1 MNETGRSATDK
12 EGRII
17 LSSMHRKAGL
27 FLLLGMSAVAVTA
40 QDQYVPAPPSAAM
53 SSPVAG
59 AIAQWSALRQSDN
72 NSFYAYSSFLT
83 RYPGWPGEAALRRSA
98 ERRLSSETVAPNEVI
113 RFFTVLPPQTA
124 SGAANYALA
133 LQAAGRVGEAREA
146 ARRAWRMGAMGTSD
160 EARLLGTFSGA
171 FTPDDHDER
180 LEALLGNG
188 DTVSA
193 ARAIGWARADRRP
206 IYEARLALQ
215 TRASDAAARL
225 AAVDGLAARDPGLL
239 TDRAAWLRSTSQGAA
254 ARALLAS
261 RPRFD
266 RPPASPARY
275 LDLALT
281 LARGAAND
289 RNWQTAYDIASR
301 VEDLYAPGT
310 DVSDQPYGERDDY
323 TSLTWLGGQA
333 AYYRLNRPA
342 EAMRLFQLY
351 GQAAKSP
358 QTRAKGFYWAARAAE
373 RAGRSAEAQQYFA
386 RAADSPDQFYGQLAL
401 ERLGRTAPQPPT
413 PIPASAA
420 ERAAFAQRPMA
431 QAISWLGMV
440 GRRSDQSLFIRALA
454 GTLDN
459 DREREA
465 AGEFGRQIGRLD
477 MGVWAAREARSGG
490 DNFYSR
496 PAFPELP
503 MPPAYSNQW
512 AFAHAIIR
520 QESSFERT
528 AVSNAGARGLM
539 QLMPGT
545 AAFQARRLGVPYA
558 LGRLTDDPNYN
569 ILLGND
575 HIQLLMS
582 QYGGN
587 PVLVAAAYNAGP
599 GNVSRWIAQNGDPR
613 LPGADVVRW
622 IEDIPFTE
630 TRNYVQRVMENMVV
644 YDTINPYRGPRPATR
659 LSAALG
665 MRPAAIGASQ

>member
-1 MNETGRSATDK
+1 
-12 EGRII
+12 
-17 LSSMHRKAGL
+17 MHRKVGL

-40 QDQYVPAPPSAAM
+40 QDQYVPAPPATV

-59 AIAQWSALRQSDN
+59 AIAQWNALRQSDT
-72 NSFYAYSSFLT
+72 NSFSAYAAFLT
-83 RYPGWPGEAALRRSA
+83 RYRGWPGEAGLRRSA
-98 ERRLSSETVAPNEVI
+98 ERRLSTETASPNEVI
-113 RFFTVLPPQTA
+113 RFFTILPPQTA
-124 SGAANYALA
+124 GGAANYALA
-133 LQAAGRVGEAREA
+133 LQAAGRGAEAREA
-146 ARRAWRMGAMGTSD
+146 ARRAWRMGAMGATD
-160 EARLLGTFSGA
+160 EARLLGAFSGA
-171 FTPDDHDER
+171 FTPEDHDAR
-180 LEALLGNG
+180 LEMLLDSG
-188 DTVSA
+188 DATSA
-193 ARAIGWARADRRP
+193 ARAIAWARPDRRT
-206 IYEARLALQ
+206 IYEARLSFQRRSA
-215 TRASDAAARL
+215 DATIVGSGPAT
-225 AAVDGLAARDPGLL
+225 RDPGLV
-239 TDRAAWLRSTSQGAA
+239 TDQAIWLRSSNQSAA
-254 ARALLAS
+254 ARALLAG

-266 RPPASPARY
+266 RPPANPARY
-275 LDLALT
+275 LDIALT

-289 RNWQTAYDIASR
+289 RNWQTAYDIAAR
-301 VEDLYAPGT
+301 VDDLYAPGT
-310 DVSDQPYGERDDY
+310 DISDRPYDERDDY

-333 AYYRLNRPA
+333 AFYRLNRPA

-373 RAGRSAEAQQYFA
+373 RAGRTAEAQQMFA

-401 ERLGRTAPQPPT
+401 ERLGRAAPPPPM
-413 PIPASAA
+413 PIPATAA

-431 QAISWLGMV
+431 QAISYLGMV

-528 AVSNAGARGLM
+528 ATSPVGARGLM

-558 LGRLTDDPNYN
+558 LGRLIDDPNYN

-575 HIQLLMS
+575 HIQLLMNT
-582 QYGGN
+582 YGNN
-587 PVLVAAAYNAGP
+587 PVLVAAAYNAGG
-599 GNVSRWIAQNGDPR
+599 GNVNRWIAQNGDPR
-613 LPGADVVRW
+613 LPGADVLKW
-622 IEDIPFTE
+622 IEDIPLTE
-630 TRNYVQRVMENMVV
+630 TRNYVQRVLENMVV
-644 YDTINPYRGPRPATR
+644 YDTFNPYRGPRPAGR
-659 LSAALG
+659 LSSYLG
-665 MRPAAIGASQ
+665 MRAAP

>member
-1 MNETGRSATDK
+1 M
-12 EGRII
+12 
-17 LSSMHRKAGL
+17 SSMHRKAGL

-40 QDQYVPAPPSAAM
+40 QDQYVPSPPAAAI

-72 NSFYAYSSFLT
+72 ESFTSYAAFLT
-83 RYPGWPGEAALRRSA
+83 RYRGWPGEAGLRRSA
-98 ERRLSSETVAPNEVI
+98 ERRLSTEAVSPNEVI
-113 RFFTVLPPQTA
+113 RFFTILPPQTA
-124 SGAANYALA
+124 GGAANYALA
-133 LQAAGRVGEAREA
+133 LQAAGRSAEAREA
-146 ARRAWRMGAMGTSD
+146 ARRAWRMGAMGASD
-160 EARLLGTFSGA
+160 EARLLGAFSGA

-188 DTVSA
+188 DTASA
-193 ARAIGWARADRRP
+193 ARAVAWARADRRP

-215 TRASDAAARL
+215 TRAADAAARL
-225 AAVDGLAARDPGLL
+225 ASVDGVAAARDPGLL
-239 TDRAAWLRSTSQGAA
+239 TDKAAWLRNSNQSAA

-266 RPPASPARY
+266 RPPVAPARY
-275 LDLALT
+275 IDLALT

-289 RNWQTAYDIASR
+289 RNWQTAYDIAAR
-301 VEDLYAPGT
+301 VDDLYAPGT
-310 DVSDQPYGERDDY
+310 DISDRPYDERDDY

-333 AYYRLNRPA
+333 AFYRLNRPA

-351 GQAAKSP
+351 GQAARSP

-373 RAGRSAEAQQYFA
+373 RAGRTAEAQQMFA

-401 ERLGRTAPQPPT
+401 ERLGRAAPPPPT
-413 PIPASAA
+413 PIPATSA

-431 QAISWLGMV
+431 QAISYLGMV

-477 MGVWAAREARSGG
+477 MGVWAAREARSSGES
-490 DNFYSR
+490 FYSR

-558 LGRLTDDPNYN
+558 LGRLIDDPNYN

-587 PVLVAAAYNAGP
+587 PVLVAAAYNAGG
-599 GNVSRWIAQNGDPR
+599 GNVNRWLAQNGDPR
-613 LPGADVVRW
+613 LPGADVLKW
-622 IEDIPFTE
+622 IEDIPLTE
-630 TRNYVQRVMENMVV
+630 TRNYVQRVLENMVV
-644 YDTINPYRGPRPATR
+644 YDTFNPYRGPRPAGR
-659 LSAALG
+659 LSSYLG
-665 MRPAAIGASQ
+665 MRAAP